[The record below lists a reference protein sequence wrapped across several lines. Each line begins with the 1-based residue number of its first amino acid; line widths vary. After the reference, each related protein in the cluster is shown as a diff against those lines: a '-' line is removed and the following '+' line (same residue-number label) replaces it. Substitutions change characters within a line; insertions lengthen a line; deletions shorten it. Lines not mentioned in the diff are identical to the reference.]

1 MNYRPI
7 DIADRKVT
15 PRDAGAKPEL
25 LWLPLDAL
33 VIDNDFQRPLGRTN
47 WISIHKIAEAFSWS
61 KFTPVVVAPI
71 GDGRFSIIDGQHRCH
86 GAKLAGISYV
96 PCMCVDLT
104 VPEQAAAF
112 GAINGQVTAISTYN
126 IYAAALVARA
136 PWAIAC
142 EQVVADAGARLMK
155 GKGSQAAKKAGD
167 IYTISL
173 IRKHVEAGRGA
184 VVTTALKALWS
195 APSCADARVWS
206 NTILAPWLSVLQNN
220 PRAQK
225 RDLSGFMAANDPLL
239 IERNVDRM
247 RATDAY
253 RNVSRVKLMQST
265 WAALLNKWLNE
276 GGS

>member
-1 MNYRPI
+1 
-7 DIADRKVT
+7 
-15 PRDAGAKPEL
+15 
-25 LWLPLDAL
+25 
-33 VIDNDFQRPLGRTN
+33 
-47 WISIHKIAEAFSWS
+47 
-61 KFTPVVVAPI
+61 
-71 GDGRFSIIDGQHRCH
+71 
-86 GAKLAGISYV
+86 
-96 PCMCVDLT
+96 
-104 VPEQAAAF
+104 
-112 GAINGQVTAISTYN
+112 
-126 IYAAALVARA
+126 
-136 PWAIAC
+136 
-142 EQVVADAGARLMK
+142 MK